1 VEACLRTNTH
11 YLDINGDIRVFEM
24 LKEYDDLAKQAGVM
38 ILPGAGFDVVPTDC
52 VALMLKNELPDATDL
67 KLAFVTTGGGLSR
80 GTATT
85 MINNLG
91 NGGSVRKKGK
101 IINVPLGQHS
111 LSIKTGDRNDF
122 VMSIPWGDVSTA
134 YHTTGIPDI
143 ETYTGVPRAAY
154 GILKFQ
160 FAFNWLLRKKAIKKY
175 LLKKVNQR
183 SPGPTDE
190 MRSKARS
197 IVWGQVRNN
206 QGQTKT
212 IAIRCSDGYTLT
224 AHSTLII
231 VQKILNGV
239 YKPGYQTPASAY
251 SAGLVFEIPG
261 SKKEPV

>member
-1 VEACLRTNTH
+1 
-11 YLDINGDIRVFEM
+11 
-24 LKEYDDLAKQAGVM
+24 
-38 ILPGAGFDVVPTDC
+38 
-52 VALMLKNELPDATDL
+52 
-67 KLAFVTTGGGLSR
+67 
-80 GTATT
+80 
-85 MINNLG
+85 
-91 NGGSVRKKGK
+91 
-101 IINVPLGQHS
+101 
-111 LSIKTGDRNDF
+111 
-122 VMSIPWGDVSTA
+122 MSIPWGDVSTA

-160 FAFNWLLRKKAIKKY
+160 FAFNWLLRKNAIRKY

-197 IVWGQVRNN
+197 IVWGQIRNN

-239 YKPGYQTPASAY
+239 FKPGYQTPASAY
-251 SAGLVFEIPG
+251 GAGLVFEIPG